1 MRPCNDFAAFL
12 RARTAKTGT
21 QTYSLCAQR
30 SCTPLSKRSGQN
42 VRWAHRTQPCVP
54 FTHAPADG
62 LGAARQ
68 SLALPFAIAA
78 SEFGRATLCGANVVF
93 AAGMI
98 TNMFL

>member
-1 MRPCNDFAAFL
+1 MSAG
-12 RARTAKTGT
+12 RTGHSPVFH
-21 QTYSLCAQR
+21 SL
-30 SCTPLSKRSGQN
+30 N
-42 VRWAHRTQPCVP
+42 
-54 FTHAPADG
+54 APADG

-98 TNMFL
+98 TNMFP